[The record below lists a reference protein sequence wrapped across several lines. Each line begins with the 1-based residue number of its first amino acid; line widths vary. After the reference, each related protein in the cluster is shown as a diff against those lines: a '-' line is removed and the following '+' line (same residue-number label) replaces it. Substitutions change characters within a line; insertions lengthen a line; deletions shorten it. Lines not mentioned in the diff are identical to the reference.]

1 MQTSEDSEDEE
12 TGAPAAQVYKN
23 KSGGIIETMQDLYDK
38 AEGQLEELR
47 KKETKDLQA
56 YEVLALSLNDSI
68 KFANKDLDKAKK
80 SLATS
85 EETEAAAKGD
95 LEVTQK
101 DLAEDIKDLEALHQ
115 ECMKG

>member
-1 MQTSEDSEDEE
+1 MVEATSLSSADATKLTSLLQNSQESDDSSDAL
-12 TGAPAAQVYKN
+12 GAPAGKVYKN
-23 KSGGIIETMQDLYDK
+23 KSGGIIETMQDLYEK

-80 SLATS
+80 SL
-85 EETEAAAKGD
+85 
-95 LEVTQK
+95 
-101 DLAEDIKDLEALHQ
+101 
-115 ECMKG
+115 